1 MLSLTLIEVHI
12 SDLYPLYDCFLTRAF
27 RFTHFNN
34 LVISHMAMYGFC
46 YFYLVMTIWQDC
58 SQSILSNPPSNLNQ
72 HSLLKPFQHA
82 SLRSHHYS
90 DALFDMANRL

>member
-1 MLSLTLIEVHI
+1 MLTMLEKAPSIKK
-12 SDLYPLYDCFLTRAF
+12 
-27 RFTHFNN
+27 
-34 LVISHMAMYGFC
+34 
-46 YFYLVMTIWQDC
+46 MTIVHACVPYGNDC
-58 SQSILSNPPSNLNQ
+58 SQSILSNPPSNLNK